1 MGDLLGEKAVAKQ
14 REVNIYPPGSQPPN
28 ELGVTGDEI
37 NDMMASL
44 REVAKEEKRKK

>member
-1 MGDLLGEKAVAKQ
+1 MGEKAVAKQ
-14 REVNIYPPGSQPPN
+14 RGVNIYPPGSEPPN

-44 REVAKEEKRKK
+44 RDVAKGERKP